1 MYSITS
7 LMGTMRIY
15 RTRTRARGFTLQE
28 ASLAVV
34 IVAFGFLATMEL
46 FAACTEE
53 NRRSGQMTTA
63 QMLATS
69 MQELTTGMPFNDPY
83 YATSLIG
90 PEAGETKE
98 TYNDID
104 DYDGF
109 SSNPP
114 VDSTRA
120 PVDELKQYTQY
131 VTVTAID
138 PNRPGNNWDKAKPE
152 IPLGQYTGAVRVR
165 VTIYYQRAPS
175 DPPVEVLKAT
185 WVRLDN

>member
-1 MYSITS
+1 MYSIVS
-7 LMGTMRIY
+7 VMGRMRIH
-15 RTRTRARGFTLQE
+15 RTRTGARGFTLQE

-69 MQELTTGMPFNDPY
+69 IQELTVGMPFNDPY
-83 YATSLIG
+83 YATATIG

-98 TYNDID
+98 RYNDVD

-120 PVDELKQYTQY
+120 PIAELRQYTQY

-138 PNRPGNNWDKAKPE
+138 PNRPGNNWDKDKPE

-165 VTIYYQRAPS
+165 VTIFYQKSPA
-175 DPPVEVLKAT
+175 DPPLEVLKTT